1 MDKNL
6 IAAFISAA
14 TSIVVVVLSHVLIA
28 AGDNKKRRKE
38 EIEQVQK
45 EHLNSLRF
53 FLEENYFRID
63 EILKAVEQENKNRI
77 NDILIIGEP
86 FELLEKDDEWFTGCG
101 CYLMSTCYYAACL
114 FAFLERIRNKM
125 PFLKLE
131 NENDT
136 KMAELIGHI
145 VNDFGRNLNIYY
157 PLQMNIGR
165 EMYRVNEQNI
175 LTYRDFCEMLKK
187 KENLVWYYSLVNFFL
202 RMVKSESEN
211 GKRLLKD
218 IQALSDFL
226 DKIVSG
232 GNSIKQKYDW

>member
-1 MDKNL
+1 
-6 IAAFISAA
+6 
-14 TSIVVVVLSHVLIA
+14 
-28 AGDNKKRRKE
+28 
-38 EIEQVQK
+38 
-45 EHLNSLRF
+45 
-53 FLEENYFRID
+53 
-63 EILKAVEQENKNRI
+63 
-77 NDILIIGEP
+77 
-86 FELLEKDDEWFTGCG
+86 
-101 CYLMSTCYYAACL
+101 MSTCYYAACL
-114 FAFLERIRNKM
+114 LAFLERIRNKM

-157 PLQMNIGR
+157 PIQMNIGR
-165 EMYRVNEQNI
+165 EMYRENEQNI
-175 LTYRDFCEMLKK
+175 LTYREFCEMLKK
-187 KENLVWYYSLVNFFL
+187 EENLVWYYSLVNFFL